1 MRKMMEIKLFY
12 INLFINILTFLH
24 RGWKKHSLLCKQ
36 SVDHRKAKSPNLV
49 SVLEREKKMFV
60 PEELVNVPYN
70 THTLALLR
78 EQQSHVVT
86 ARLSWA
92 TSARS

>member
-1 MRKMMEIKLFY
+1 MEIKLFY

-36 SVDHRKAKSPNLV
+36 TVDHRKAKSPNLV

-60 PEELVNVPYN
+60 PEELVNVPCN
-70 THTLALLR
+70 TQTQRAAQIYSRR
-78 EQQSHVVT
+78 EEKKNCNMKNNQGKI
-86 ARLSWA
+86 
-92 TSARS
+92 